1 MSEEELV
8 CKHGFIGGCGEC
20 VDEKEISDY
29 KAKWTPEYRKQ
40 RTDDE
45 KYHAVRRAKAEL
57 MSIGYGSSGLDDM
70 ENERLY
76 ENVMEL
82 VTVFSKQRHSGL
94 SAISVLYMFNKIVND
109 QPLTK

>member
-1 MSEEELV
+1 MVDAESAWTRKRLVTIRPNGHQSIENKELMTRNTMLFV
-8 CKHGFIGGCGEC
+8 EL
-20 VDEKEISDY
+20 
-29 KAKWTPEYRKQ
+29 RQ
-40 RTDDE
+40 
-45 KYHAVRRAKAEL
+45 EL

-109 QPLTK
+109 QN